1 MASVLEKRDGHV
13 VFLTIDVTPEDFAD
27 ALQRSYRKNVA
38 RFAIPGFRKGKAPMS
53 LVTKYYGEGVLYD
66 DAIEFAATPAYAAAV
81 TEHGIE
87 PVSRPEMDIIDI
99 GRDKGLK
106 FSVSVTVKP
115 EATLGQYL
123 GVEAVKPEYP
133 VDEVAVERDLAR
145 VQERNSRMIPAED
158 RPIQDGD
165 TANIDYEGFLD
176 GVPFDGGKGA
186 SYDLKIGSKTFIP
199 GFEEQLIGHL
209 AGESLELNVTFP
221 EDYNSEEL
229 KGKAVVFKTTV
240 NSVKIRELPILD
252 DDFAKDVSEFETLA
266 EYKESLRAKL
276 QESSEKRAA
285 GAFEENVIE
294 AVAAN
299 ASVDIPHVMVDKEIE
314 QMLEEQKNQMRYQGI
329 ELEQYLGYIGQTL
342 DAYKGQMHEPA
353 EHRIKTRLVLEAV
366 AKAENITAADEEID
380 AEIERMAA
388 QYNMKAE
395 DLRTRFQDGNNGFV
409 RDSVINRKTV
419 ELLTAQA
426 VPIAPKELPPETE
439 QDAVDAIDITDAAD
453 LAVDTAVAA
462 VAESAASEEK

>member
-1 MASVLEKRDGHV
+1 M
-13 VFLTIDVTPEDFAD
+13 
-27 ALQRSYRKNVA
+27 
-38 RFAIPGFRKGKAPMS
+38 
-53 LVTKYYGEGVLYD
+53 
-66 DAIEFAATPAYAAAV
+66 
-81 TEHGIE
+81 
-87 PVSRPEMDIIDI
+87 
-99 GRDKGLK
+99 
-106 FSVSVTVKP
+106 
-115 EATLGQYL
+115 
-123 GVEAVKPEYP
+123 
-133 VDEVAVERDLAR
+133 
-145 VQERNSRMIPAED
+145 
-158 RPIQDGD
+158 
-165 TANIDYEGFLD
+165 
-176 GVPFDGGKGA
+176 
-186 SYDLKIGSKTFIP
+186 
-199 GFEEQLIGHL
+199 
-209 AGESLELNVTFP
+209 
-221 EDYNSEEL
+221 
-229 KGKAVVFKTTV
+229 
-240 NSVKIRELPILD
+240 D

-299 ASVDIPHVMVDKEIE
+299 AAVDIPHVMVDQEIE

-366 AKAENITAADEEID
+366 AKAEGITAADDEIE

-395 DLRTRFQDGNNGFV
+395 DLRTRFQDGSNGFV

-426 VPIAPKELPPETE
+426 VPVAPKALPPAAE
-439 QDAVDAIDITDAAD
+439 QDAAELPAAAAELPADAAEISAD
-453 LAVDTAVAA
+453 AAEIPADAA
-462 VAESAASEEK
+462 VSESAETEEK